1 MLALHRPIRY
11 AVVLDGREF
20 TRCAKRYAKRAG
32 LDFRFVSR
40 KGKGSPGKVFVGGRD
55 TIVKRT
61 EIGKGLLDS
70 MLKDPEIPKED
81 F

>member
-1 MLALHRPIRY
+1 MCRPIGY
-11 AVVLDGREF
+11 TLVLDGREF
-20 TRCAKRYAKRAG
+20 TRRAKRYAKRAG
-32 LDFRFVSR
+32 LDFRFLAR
-40 KGKGSPGKVFVGGRD
+40 KGKGSHSKVFVGGRD

-70 MLKDPEIPKED
+70 MLKDLGIPKED

>member
-1 MLALHRPIRY
+1 M
-11 AVVLDGREF
+11 DGREF
-20 TRCAKRYAKRAG
+20 ARRAG
-32 LDFRFVSR
+32 LDFRFVAR
-40 KGKGSPGKVFVGGRD
+40 KGKGSHGKVFVGRRD

-70 MLKDPEIPKED
+70 MLKDLEIPRED

>member
-1 MLALHRPIRY
+1 MYRPIGHTI
-11 AVVLDGREF
+11 VLDGREF
-20 TRCAKRYAKRAG
+20 TRRAKRYAKRAG
-32 LDFRFVSR
+32 LDFRFVAR
-40 KGKGSPGKVFVGGRD
+40 KGKGSHGKVFVGGRD

-70 MLKDPEIPKED
+70 MLKDLEIPKED

>member
-1 MLALHRPIRY
+1 MIALYHPIGY
-11 AVVLDGREF
+11 TIVTGGREF
-20 TRCAKRYAKRAG
+20 TRPAKRYAKRAG
-32 LDFRFVSR
+32 LDFRFLAR
-40 KGKGSPGKVFVGGRD
+40 KGKGSHGKVFVGGRD

-70 MLKDPEIPKED
+70 MLKDLEIPRED

>member
-1 MLALHRPIRY
+1 MYRPIGHTI
-11 AVVLDGREF
+11 ALDGREF
-20 TRCAKRYAKRAG
+20 TRRAKRYAKRAG
-32 LDFRFVSR
+32 LDFRFVAR
-40 KGKGSPGKVFVGGRD
+40 KGKGSHGKVFVGGRD

-70 MLKDPEIPKED
+70 MLKDREIPKED